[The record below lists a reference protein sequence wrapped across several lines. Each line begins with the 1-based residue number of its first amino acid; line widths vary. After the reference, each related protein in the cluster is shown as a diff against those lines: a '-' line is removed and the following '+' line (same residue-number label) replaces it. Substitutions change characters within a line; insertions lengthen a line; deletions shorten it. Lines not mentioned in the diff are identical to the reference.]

1 MEKNES
7 SWYTNWQI
15 KLFTCK
21 QKDNCEINIPHSD
34 INGILKI
41 RCVIQNNT
49 ENMKIKSYK
58 LKIKTIKFCPCLTPC
73 QSSMSKGHN
82 LGYDFGSI
90 SFRAISISYFIS
102 SVGFSITAS

>member
-1 MEKNES
+1 M
-7 SWYTNWQI
+7 
-15 KLFTCK
+15 
-21 QKDNCEINIPHSD
+21 
-34 INGILKI
+34 
-41 RCVIQNNT
+41 IQNNT
-49 ENMKIKSYK
+49 ENMKIKSYI

-102 SVGFSITAS
+102 SVLLQVKGQKLISKSSSAEKTEYECKKWDENLLDE